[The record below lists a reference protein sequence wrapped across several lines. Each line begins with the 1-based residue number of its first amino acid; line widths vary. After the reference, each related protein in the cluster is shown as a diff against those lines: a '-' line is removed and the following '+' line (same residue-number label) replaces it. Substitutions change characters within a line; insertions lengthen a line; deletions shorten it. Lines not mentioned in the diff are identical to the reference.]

1 MIESIGYTSD
11 GQVWIRMVL
20 DVNGE
25 KMTGTLMMKAAFA
38 REIAGKLVEAASK
51 AEVTNHVGNSADV
64 N

>member
-11 GQVWIRMVL
+11 GQVWVRMIL

-25 KMTGTLMMKAAFA
+25 KMTGTLMLKPSFA
-38 REIAGKLVEAASK
+38 QEIAAKLTEAAGK
-51 AEVTNHVGNSADV
+51 AEVVHHVGNSANV